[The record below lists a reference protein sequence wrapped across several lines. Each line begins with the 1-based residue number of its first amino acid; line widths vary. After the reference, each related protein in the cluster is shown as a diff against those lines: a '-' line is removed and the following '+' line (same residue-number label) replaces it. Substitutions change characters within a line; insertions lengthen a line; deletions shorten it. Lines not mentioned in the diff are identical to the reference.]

1 MYAFHGPGPTQF
13 LQGILQH
20 EKPCNIVSAPWASAK
35 RSDSM
40 ILLGWLKF
48 TLKLILQNPPVPG
61 HEASV
66 SKCFSF
72 VNPVWIYERFII
84 INCSW
89 NEGVPYDS
97 MFQSWQCYELTRS
110 LGKERWNYDSGLS
123 FTRQNNMLSSHWTL
137 FETPIGTGLRFNR
150 QPSNVGM
157 WNQRT
162 LCGPHQPVKPACG
175 VQALWSTGLP

>member
-1 MYAFHGPGPTQF
+1 MYAFHGPRTTQF

-20 EKPCNIVSAPWASAK
+20 EKPCKWT
-35 RSDSM
+35 
-40 ILLGWLKF
+40 LGIGQRVGLND
-48 TLKLILQNPPVPG
+48 LIGVAEVYFETDPSNPHVPG

-66 SKCFSF
+66 SKCYSF
-72 VNPVWIYERFII
+72 VNPVWIYERFNI

-89 NEGVPYDS
+89 NAGVPYDS
-97 MFQSWQCYELTRS
+97 MFQSWPCYELTRS
-110 LGKERWNYDSGLS
+110 LGKERWNCDSGLS